1 MLLQDR
7 GSEGLPRKNDEAVDT
22 IAAMPRASGASES
35 SKAPKPRST
44 PRKRKSASSGE
55 DIRLTGDR
63 LVVTQTEDGERRS
76 RSGLLIP
83 ATAATAPKRLV
94 WGDVTLV
101 GPDVRHVKKGDR
113 VLYLPQVGL
122 EVEISGDELIL
133 LRERDVQ
140 AVSTSGAS
148 DGEHHGGQYL

>member
-1 MLLQDR
+1 
-7 GSEGLPRKNDEAVDT
+7 
-22 IAAMPRASGASES
+22 MPRASGSPES
-35 SKAPKPRST
+35 KPKPRAAA
-44 PRKRKSASSGE
+44 PRKRRAPAAASATD

-63 LVVTQTEDGERRS
+63 MIVLQPEDGERRS

-83 ATAATAPKRLV
+83 ATAVTAPKRLV
-94 WGDVTLV
+94 WGEVTLV

-113 VLYLPQVGL
+113 VLFLPQAGL
-122 EVEISGDELIL
+122 EVEISGDDFLL

-140 AVSTSGAS
+140 AVSSAAN

>member
-1 MLLQDR
+1 GPVARSGGGAPIQR
-7 GSEGLPRKNDEAVDT
+7 TP
-22 IAAMPRASGASES
+22 MPRATGSRAES
-35 SKAPKPRST
+35 KPRPA
-44 PRKRKSASSGE
+44 PRKRKPAASRAAD

-63 LVVTQTEDGERRS
+63 LVVIQPEDGERRS

-94 WGDVTLV
+94 WGEVTLV
-101 GPDVRHVKKGDR
+101 GPDVRNVRRGDR
-113 VLYLPQVGL
+113 GLFLPQVGL
-122 EVEISGDELIL
+122 EVEISGDEFLL

-140 AVSTSGAS
+140 AVSSPAVQA